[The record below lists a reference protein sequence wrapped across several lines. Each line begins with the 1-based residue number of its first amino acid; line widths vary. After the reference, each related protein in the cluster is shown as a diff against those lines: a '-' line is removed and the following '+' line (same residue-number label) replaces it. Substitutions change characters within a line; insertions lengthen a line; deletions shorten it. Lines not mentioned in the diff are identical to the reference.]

1 MKTTKTSFSAVLLT
15 LALVFAAGCTKPNNE
30 NNDNNGGGSTPGGND
45 NGGGSG
51 TGTETLFLPSIQ
63 TLSVTDITISSA
75 ICEGLVDD
83 DGGSPV
89 TERGI
94 CWSTSSFPTINGSH
108 SANGNGTGTFSVT
121 INGLSEG
128 TTYHV
133 RAYAVNAKG
142 TAYGGDVSF
151 TTTASSTY
159 PNGVLPGAFSV
170 SYSKKVRFSQGNLQY
185 IGSGGY
191 WRFADHQW
199 EHFGNN
205 GQGGSST
212 SASRDLFAWG
222 TSGWDCGNT
231 YYKPYEW
238 GKNDPTLFGP
248 PGKQSL
254 VYTYANSDWGVY
266 NAIVNG
272 GNRPNQWRTPT
283 EREWVYL
290 FKSRSASTVNG
301 VSNARYMLAVVNDVF
316 GMVLFPDVYTHPSG
330 VALPKKQKINVEKPT
345 TNDFNSY
352 NGSEWLLMEEAGCV
366 FLPITGF
373 MVASGYSP
381 YGEKYGYYWT
391 ASCSLD
397 YADCGLCF
405 GFEDR
410 RSTTQGG
417 TFFFEHGSKNGTN
430 AVRLVREN

>member
-212 SASRDLFAWG
+212 SASRDLFSWG

-231 YYKPYEW
+231 YYKPYEHAVSD
-238 GKNDPTLFGP
+238 GSLFGP
-248 PGKQSL
+248 PGKTDL
-254 VYTYANSDWGVY
+254 VYQYANSDWGVY

-272 GNRPNQWRTPT
+272 GNRPNLWRTPT

-301 VSNARYMLAVVNDVF
+301 VTNARYTIAIVNNVF
-316 GMVLFPDVYTHPSG
+316 GMIVFPDVYTHPSG
-330 VALPKKQKINVEKPT
+330 VALPKKQNINATDPT
-345 TNDFNSY
+345 TNDFNTY
-352 NGSEWLLMEEAGCV
+352 NGSDWLQMEEAGCV

-373 MVASGYSP
+373 LVSSGYSP

-391 ASCSLD
+391 STCSPNYED
-397 YADCGLCF
+397 KGLCF

-410 RSTTQGG
+410 RATVHGG
-417 TFFFEHGSKNGTN
+417 TFYFEHGAKNGTC
-430 AVRLVREN
+430 AVRLVQDY